1 MIAVL
6 AFMSYMT
13 VTFMVE
19 AMAAANA
26 FMRRN
31 EIKKSQNQE
40 GSVQTDKTPLLNART
55 LGRHLFLDRQQ
66 HMFFRRGE
74 RLGVFYR
81 DPS

>member
-13 VTFMVE
+13 ITFMVE

-31 EIKKSQNQE
+31 EAKKSR
-40 GSVQTDKTPLLNART
+40 GDSSVQYENDKTPLLSAR
-55 LGRHLFLDRQQ
+55 
-66 HMFFRRGE
+66 E
-74 RLGVFYR
+74 
-81 DPS
+81 PP